1 MDIFHDVG
9 RMMHSIGMTIIG
21 DNEKQVFCYTEQIK
35 ISAEHVR
42 CVAGLV

>member
-9 RMMHSIGMTIIG
+9 RMMHSIDMTTTG
-21 DNEKQVFCYTEQIK
+21 DNEKQVCCYTEQIK
-35 ISAEHVR
+35 ISNENIG